1 MDPASLEGA
10 WAEPHYE
17 SLIHRSCSGNVHLC
31 PKCCTRSVFAIW
43 PSISTRVML
52 WELCRW
58 RGGAEALVLHL
69 AAGMVVAYEQ
79 LKEEPIMEAF
89 AKYDTYQALV
99 TEEAGLQP
107 RPIIRGHKV
116 QRERWEKQTMLMVSY
131 LD

>member
-1 MDPASLEGA
+1 VIEV
-10 WAEPHYE
+10 
-17 SLIHRSCSGNVHLC
+17 R
-31 PKCCTRSVFAIW
+31 
-43 PSISTRVML
+43 PSTSTRVML

-89 AKYDTYQALV
+89 AKYDTYQAMV

-107 RPIIRGHKV
+107 RPISEAIQAI
-116 QRERWEKQTMLMVSY
+116 QRERWEKETMLMVSY
-131 LD
+131 LA